1 MQKLQTFIE
10 ENSLFIYDYINKEVL
25 ENIAIINYEYFLK
38 TIEEIF
44 TKKALKKI
52 NVNNINL
59 LPYFIL
65 TKLEDKIKLDYT
77 SLRAETI
84 NLNQLNKEASTY
96 YNYVEFS
103 LNKDYFIIKLMQSKI
118 GGMPI
123 DEDIIKFKKEI
134 LLNKTGLE
142 EFIKK

>member
-25 ENIAIINYEYFLK
+25 KNIAIINYEYFLK
-38 TIEEIF
+38 TVEEIF
-44 TKKALKKI
+44 TKKTLKKT
-52 NVNNINL
+52 NLNNINL

-65 TKLEDKIKLDYT
+65 TKLENKIKLDYT

-103 LNKDYFIIKLMQSKI
+103 LNNDYFIIKLMQSKI

-134 LLNKTGLE
+134 LLNKSGLE